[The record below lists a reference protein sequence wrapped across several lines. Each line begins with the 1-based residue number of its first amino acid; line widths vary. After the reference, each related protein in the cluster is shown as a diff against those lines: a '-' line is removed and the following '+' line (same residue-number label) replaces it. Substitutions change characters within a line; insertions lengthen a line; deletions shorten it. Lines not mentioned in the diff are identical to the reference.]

1 MKRGMLVVLAMV
13 LTLPALA
20 EGGIPIVIGESRTI
34 RSEILDED
42 RTFLVRVPTQYAVGA
57 ERYPVLYM
65 TDGGAQFMHTAGTVD
80 FLSRNGL
87 IPDMIVVAIANTD
100 RNRDLTPTRTDLK
113 LPDGT
118 VREMPTTGGAD
129 RFLDFIEKELMPFV
143 DANYRTAPYRLFAG
157 HSFGG
162 LFAVHAFNTRP
173 YLFKTV
179 IAVSPSLHWDDR
191 QPVKEAAATF
201 EKYEQLD
208 RTLILT
214 LGEEGDRMQEPFDA
228 FQVLLRKNA
237 PDGLRWKVF
246 EFKDEDHGTVV
257 ERSHYFALKWAH
269 DGWRMPPDAADGALP
284 DLDTVKAHYASLSKR
299 FEYPVDPPERMVN
312 LLGYRYLGAD
322 RVADAIAIFRHNVA
336 SHPESANVYDSLG
349 EAYERDGKLE
359 LARDNYARAVELGS
373 SAEDPNL
380 AVYRANHDRVAA
392 QAAGTDTPDGS

>member
-1 MKRGMLVVLAMV
+1 MKRVLPFVLAV
-13 LTLPALA
+13 FVVVPALA
-20 EGGIPIVIGESRTI
+20 EGGVPIVIGESRTI

-42 RTFLVRVPTQYAVGA
+42 RTFLVRVPTQYALSG

-65 TDGGAQFMHTAGTVD
+65 TDGGAQFFHTAGTVD

-87 IPDMIVVAIANTD
+87 MPDMIVVAIANTD

-118 VREMPTTGGAD
+118 VRAMPTTGGAD

-162 LFAVHAFNTRP
+162 LFAVHAFLSRP

-191 QPVKEAAATF
+191 QPLREAAATF
-201 EKYEQLD
+201 EKYDSLD

-228 FQVLLRKNA
+228 FQALLRKNA
-237 PDGLRWKVF
+237 PDDLNWKVY
-246 EFKDEDHGTVV
+246 EFKDEDHGSVV
-257 ERSHYFALKWAH
+257 ERSHYHALRWAH
-269 DGWRMPPDAADGALP
+269 DGWRMPRDAAAGALP

-299 FEYPVDPPERMVN
+299 FGYDVDPPERQVN
-312 LLGYRYLGAD
+312 MLGYRYLGAD
-322 RVADAIAIFRHNVA
+322 RVDEAIAIFKHNVA
-336 SHPESANVYDSLG
+336 AYPDSPNVYDSLG
-349 EAYERDGKLE
+349 EAYERDGQLD
-359 LARDNYARAVELGS
+359 LARRNYARAVELGTP
-373 SAEDPNL
+373 AADPNL
-380 AVYRANHDRVAA
+380 EVYRANHDRVAA
-392 QAAGTDTPDGS
+392 QVAEAEGS